1 VLARFALSVPLI
13 VTLCWAAGLA
23 FANLRAD
30 MTLQHAAREM
40 ATWNTVRPVSTSESW
55 SWMQSDLQEA
65 ESLDP
70 RNPVIQELL
79 GVLNARRVESLE
91 YLGEAVVHFSKALSL
106 RPVSP
111 YSWANLAEVK
121 YRMGVPGKELE
132 PLLRTAARL
141 GPWEPVVQ
149 QIVADFGLAVWD
161 EINGETRAAVEQIV
175 ANGMRR
181 NPLAMLQISE
191 RRGRL
196 QVACRHLSE
205 ARRTPDAKWTIL
217 CESTEATQ

>member
-1 VLARFALSVPLI
+1 VIARFALAVPLI
-13 VTLCWAAGLA
+13 LALCWAAGLA
-23 FANLRAD
+23 LANMRAD

-40 ATWNTVRPVSTSESW
+40 ATWNSVRPASTSESW
-55 SWMQSDLQEA
+55 SWMRSDLQEA
-65 ESLDP
+65 ESFDP
-70 RNPVIQELL
+70 KNPVIQELL
-79 GVLNARRVESLE
+79 GVLNARRIENEE
-91 YLGEAVVHFSKALSL
+91 YQGEAVVHFSKALAL

-121 YRMGVPGKELE
+121 YRMGVTGKELE
-132 PLLRTAARL
+132 PMLRTAARL

-149 QIVADFGLAVWD
+149 QIVADYGLAVWE
-161 EINGETRAAVEQIV
+161 EIDGETRAAVEQIV

-196 QVACRHLSE
+196 QVPCRHLSE

>member
-1 VLARFALSVPLI
+1 VLARFALAGPVVLA
-13 VTLCWAAGLA
+13 LCWAVGLA
-23 FANLRAD
+23 YENMRAD
-30 MTLQHAAREM
+30 ITLRQAAREM
-40 ATWNTVRPVSTSESW
+40 ATWNKVRPGSNSESW
-55 SWMQSDLQEA
+55 SWMRSDLGEA
-65 ESLDP
+65 ESFAPKD
-70 RNPVIQELL
+70 PVIQELL
-79 GVLNARRVESLE
+79 GVLNARRIESQE
-91 YLGEAVVHFSKALSL
+91 YLGEAVVHFSRALRL

-121 YRMGVPGKELE
+121 YRMGVAGKELE
-132 PLLRTAARL
+132 PLLVNAARL

-149 QIVADFGLAVWD
+149 QMVADFGLSVWD
-161 EINGETRAAVEQIV
+161 EISAETRTAVEQLV

-181 NPLAMLQISE
+181 NPLAILQISE

-205 ARRTPDAKWTIL
+205 VKRIPDAKWTIL